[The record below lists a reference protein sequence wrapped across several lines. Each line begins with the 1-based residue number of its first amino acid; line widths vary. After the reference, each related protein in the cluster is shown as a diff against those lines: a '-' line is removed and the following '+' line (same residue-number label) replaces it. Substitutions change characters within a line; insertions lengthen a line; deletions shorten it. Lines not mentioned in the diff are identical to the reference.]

1 MAMAV
6 DAACV
11 GAAVIA
17 FTALAAKLCGPSLR
31 EIPLPLLGGVVAL
44 AVPIFAALYQLLFF
58 CFNEA
63 TPGMLYAR
71 LGLCT
76 FAETNPTRREVRR
89 RLWAT
94 AIAVSPLGLGMLWM
108 ALDADRLGWHD
119 RLSRMYPRAY

>member
-1 MAMAV
+1 
-6 DAACV
+6 
-11 GAAVIA
+11 
-17 FTALAAKLCGPSLR
+17 
-31 EIPLPLLGGVVAL
+31 
-44 AVPIFAALYQLLFF
+44 
-58 CFNEA
+58 
-63 TPGMLYAR
+63 MLYAR